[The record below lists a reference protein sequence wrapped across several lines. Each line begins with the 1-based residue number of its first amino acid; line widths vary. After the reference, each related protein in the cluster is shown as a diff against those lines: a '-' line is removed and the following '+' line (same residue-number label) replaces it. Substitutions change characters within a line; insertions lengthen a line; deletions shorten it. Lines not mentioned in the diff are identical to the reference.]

1 MQKATIVVLD
11 AVGFSHSAIAQWI
24 GRDARTVE
32 HWVNHWNQHGSVKDE
47 ERTGRPRLTDAAT
60 DQTIVLLPSKLLL
73 RRRKLSEEDFG

>member
-32 HWVNHWNQHGSVKDE
+32 HWVNHWNQHEHWVNHWNQHGSVEDE

-60 DQTIVLLPSKLLL
+60 DQTIVS
-73 RRRKLSEEDFG
+73 FAQ